1 MHCIDNS
8 HKVRSSAQNSKF
20 MSEIHDEASYVKYA
34 ESVIFDLQRCF
45 RSKPGFESVP
55 VIEMSAMLEEVCFH
69 QALLDNPSGPPG
81 DCLWLKKEC
90 IFQYQN
96 RCEKMLRNL
105 DAKERNWKKIL
116 EENEKNAKMVLSA
129 ILKDDEGGRRKI
141 ENPYR
146 PPKPPK
152 PAAVRMAPAE
162 RLKNLT
168 SSSSKSTASA
178 KGKMANKK
186 GAIGKRK
193 AEVSNASSTGL
204 LNASIDWNQLG
215 GASGGSLG
223 LSSSANQLAPMNNT
237 ASISAPNPADSL
249 MTVGEDDFNLDMFD
263 DDASN
268 VLQLSNPEAWQAPQ
282 QGQEALIEEQLV
294 SKDGNSGQVWRS
306 AIAER
311 ESTVNREKVIRSQRD
326 SQQDVLRK
334 AREEGVLTA
343 ATKREEDEY
352 TSRSLADREKRE
364 RAEAQQQKDQARERE
379 RKAREEAEMTVHLDN
394 DRGLLDE

>member
-1 MHCIDNS
+1 MLSSYRNS
-8 HKVRSSAQNSKF
+8 RHSKH
-20 MSEIHDEASYVKYA
+20 MSEIYDEASYVKYA

-45 RSKPGFESVP
+45 RSKPGFDNVP

-90 IFQYQN
+90 IFQYQH

-152 PAAVRMAPAE
+152 PAVVRMAPAE

-168 SSSSKSTASA
+168 SSSSKSTAA
-178 KGKMANKK
+178 ARGKMANKK

-193 AEVSNASSTGL
+193 AEVSDPSSAGL

-215 GASGGSLG
+215 GCSGGSLG
-223 LSSSANQLAPMNNT
+223 MTSATYIAPVNTSSLML
-237 ASISAPNPADSL
+237 PNAADML

-268 VLQLSNPEAWQAPQ
+268 VVQLSNPEAWQAPT
-282 QGQEALIEEQLV
+282 QGQDILVEEEAGG
-294 SKDGNSGQVWRS
+294 KDANSGQVWRS

-311 ESTVNREKVIRSQRD
+311 ESTVNREKVIRNQRD
-326 SQQDVLRK
+326 SQQDVIRK
-334 AREEGVLTA
+334 AREDGVLIA
-343 ATKREEDEY
+343 AARREEDEY
-352 TSRSLADREKRE
+352 ASRGLADREKKE
-364 RAEAQQQKDQARERE
+364 RAEAQQQRDQARERE

-394 DRGLLDE
+394 DRDLLDE